1 LSHPFRCPQWA
12 ACAAALLLCAA
23 QASAQTFPSKPVRIV
38 VPYGPG
44 GISDRLSRQVG
55 QRLTAAWGQ
64 QIIVEN
70 RPGGGTNIGTELVVN
85 APADGY
91 TLLASGIANTVMPA
105 LHAKLPYD
113 PIKDLA
119 WVTNIAKVPVLIVTH
134 PSLPVRN
141 VKELIA
147 LAKAQPGALNFASS
161 GIATSGHLA
170 GELFKGEAGVAMTH
184 IPYKGSTGAL
194 VDTLSGQVPIYFG
207 AMSSPMAHVKAG
219 RLRAIALTT
228 LKRSPAA
235 PDIPTVHE
243 QGLTGFE
250 TSTWYGISAPAGT
263 PKPIVEKVQ
272 ADIARAIQ
280 HPEVRDR
287 LASEGAEFVGDTPE
301 AFTAFVK
308 SELAKWAR
316 VVRSAGLKAE

>member
-1 LSHPFRCPQWA
+1 MKSSLRRWTML
-12 ACAAALLLCAA
+12 ACAIGLFGSPPLAA
-23 QASAQTFPSKPVRIV
+23 QDYPSKPVRIV

-44 GISDRLSRQVG
+44 GLSDRLARQVG
-55 QRLTAAWGQ
+55 QRLTAAWNQ
-64 QIIVEN
+64 QVIVEN
-70 RPGGGTNIGTELVVN
+70 RPGGGTNIGTELVARA
-85 APADGY
+85 APDGY

-113 PIKDLA
+113 PIRDFV
-119 WVTNIAKVPVLIVTH
+119 WVTNLAKVPVLIVAH
-134 PSLPVRN
+134 PSLPVRD
-141 VKELIA
+141 VKALVA
-147 LAKAQPGALNFASS
+147 LAKARPGALNFASS

-170 GELFKGEAGVAMTH
+170 GELFKSEAGITMTH

-194 VDTLSGQVPIYFG
+194 IDTLSGHVPIYFG
-207 AMSSPMAHVKAG
+207 AMSSPLAHVRTG

-243 QGLTGFE
+243 QGLPGFE

-263 PKPIVEKVQ
+263 PPAIAATIQTE
-272 ADIARAIQ
+272 IARAIQ
-280 HPEVRDR
+280 HADVRNR
-287 LASEGAEFVGDTPE
+287 LASEGAEFVGDTSA

-308 SELAKWAR
+308 EELAKWAR
-316 VVRSAGLKAE
+316 VVRTMGIKPE

>member
-1 LSHPFRCPQWA
+1 MRGSFRLAQVILCTT
-12 ACAAALLLCAA
+12 ALGTSAHVQA
-23 QASAQTFPSKPVRIV
+23 QSFPSKPVRIV

-55 QRLTAAWGQ
+55 QRLAAAWGQ
-64 QIIVEN
+64 QVIVEN
-70 RPGGGTNIGTELVVN
+70 RPGGGTNIGTELVARA
-85 APADGY
+85 APDGY

-105 LHAKLPYD
+105 MHAKLPYD

-141 VKELIA
+141 VKELVA
-147 LAKAQPGALNFASS
+147 LARAKPGALNFASS

-170 GELFKGEAGVAMTH
+170 GELFKTETGIAMTH
-184 IPYKGSTGAL
+184 IPYKGSAGAL
-194 VDTLSGQVPIYFG
+194 VDTLSGEVPIYFG
-207 AMSSPMAHVKAG
+207 AMSSPMPHVKAG

-243 QGLTGFE
+243 QGIAGFE
-250 TSTWYGISAPAGT
+250 TSTWYGVSAPAGT
-263 PKPIVEKVQ
+263 PSQIVHKLQ
-272 ADIARAIQ
+272 ADIAQAIQ
-280 HPEVRDR
+280 HPDVRGR

-301 AFTAFVK
+301 AFAAFVK
-308 SELAKWAR
+308 SELEKWSR
-316 VVRSAGLKAE
+316 VVRTVGLKAE

>member
-1 LSHPFRCPQWA
+1 MASRRVLSCIAWAWALPFEVPYA
-12 ACAAALLLCAA
+12 G
-23 QASAQTFPSKPVRIV
+23 AQTYPSKPVRMI
-38 VPYGPG
+38 VPYAPG
-44 GISDRLSRQVG
+44 GISDRLSRQIG

-64 QIIVEN
+64 TLVVEN
-70 RPGGGTNIGTELVVN
+70 RPGGGTNIGTELAAKA
-85 APADGY
+85 APDGY

-105 LHAKLPYD
+105 MHAKLPYD

-119 WVTNIAKVPVLIVTH
+119 WVTNICKVPVLIVSH
-134 PSLPVRN
+134 ASMPIRN
-141 VKELIA
+141 AKELIA
-147 LAKAQPGALNFASS
+147 LAKARPGALNFASS

-170 GELFKGEAGVAMTH
+170 GELFKIDAQVVMTH
-184 IPYKGSTGAL
+184 VPYKGASQAL
-194 VDTLSGQVPIYFG
+194 VDTLSGEIPLYFG
-207 AMSSPMAHVKAG
+207 AMSSPMAHVKTG

-235 PDIPTVHE
+235 PEIPTLHE

-250 TSTWYGISAPAGT
+250 TSTWYGVSAPAGT
-263 PKPIVEKVQ
+263 PPQIVAKVQ

-280 HPEVRDR
+280 HPDVRER

-308 SELAKWAR
+308 GELEKWDK
-316 VVRSAGLKAE
+316 VVRSVGLKAE

>member
-1 LSHPFRCPQWA
+1 MKSSFRPWQMI
-12 ACAAALLLCAA
+12 ACAAGLCASQHLA
-23 QASAQTFPSKPVRIV
+23 AQTYPYKPVRIV

-44 GISDRLSRQVG
+44 GLSDRLSRQVG
-55 QRLTAAWGQ
+55 QRLTIAWNQ
-64 QIIVEN
+64 QVIVEN
-70 RPGGGTNIGTELVVN
+70 RPGGGTNIGTELV
-85 APADGY
+85 AKASPDGY

-113 PIKDLA
+113 PMKDFV
-119 WVTNIAKVPVLIVTH
+119 WVTNLAKVPVLIVAH

-141 VKELIA
+141 VRELVA
-147 LAKAQPGALNFASS
+147 LAKAQPGALNYASS

-170 GELFKGEAGVAMTH
+170 GELFKSEAGVLMTH

-207 AMSSPMAHVKAG
+207 AMSSPMAHVKTG

-243 QGLTGFE
+243 QGLPGFE
-250 TSTWYGISAPAGT
+250 TSTWYGVSAPAGT
-263 PKPIVEKVQ
+263 PATIVARVQ
-272 ADIARAIQ
+272 TEIARAIQ
-280 HPEVRDR
+280 HADVRDR
-287 LASEGAEFVGDTPE
+287 LASEGAEFVGDSSE
-301 AFTAFVK
+301 AFTTFVK
-308 SELAKWAR
+308 GELSKWAR
-316 VVRSAGLKAE
+316 VVHTMGIKPE

>member
-1 LSHPFRCPQWA
+1 MRPSTRLPQLA
-12 ACAAALLLCAA
+12 IFAAAVFLGPPQVAA
-23 QASAQTFPSKPVRIV
+23 RDFPSKPVRIV

-44 GISDRLSRQVG
+44 GISDRLSRSIA

-64 QIIVEN
+64 QVIVEN

-105 LHAKLPYD
+105 LHAQLPYD

-119 WVTNIAKVPVLIVTH
+119 WVTNIAKVPVLIVSH
-134 PSLPVRN
+134 PSLPARN

-147 LAKAQPGALNFASS
+147 LAKARPGALNFASS

-170 GELFKGEAGVAMTH
+170 GELFKDAAGIAMTH
-184 IPYKGSTGAL
+184 IPYKGSSGAL

-207 AMSSPMAHVKAG
+207 AMSSPLAYVRSG
-219 RLRAIALTT
+219 RLRAIGLTT

-250 TSTWYGISAPAGT
+250 TATWYGISAPAGT
-263 PKPIVEKVQ
+263 PSEIVAKVQ

-280 HPEVRDR
+280 HPSVRDR

-308 SELAKWAR
+308 AELAKWAR
-316 VVRSAGLKAE
+316 VVRSAGLRAE